1 VGFRKDSAASLSS
14 HCGCSSHQPAPPHL
28 LTPACG
34 EHRERVIPDR
44 KMLLNTTVWVPSPLP
59 SCRCVC
65 SAGGPWRRG
74 RGGQARG
81 GGQHPP
87 THMDTGRGATQR
99 PHGEGRKGER
109 GRGRMLWVTSAR
121 VNHAMGACGGRER
134 REGRTAG
141 GQPLALASAATAP
154 PTHLIPPHRTHTP
167 NTTGT
172 QLNLRHGCFGS
183 AFAFRGFR
191 VVAAEGR
198 KRGLR
203 EGRTGHNESDRQEG
217 GGPTNYG
224 ACGRG
229 VTRCRLRSLRG
240 IRAGVLE

>member
-1 VGFRKDSAASLSS
+1 MGFRKDSAASLSS

-28 LTPACG
+28 LTPAYG

-59 SCRCVC
+59 SCSCVC

-134 REGRTAG
+134 REG
-141 GQPLALASAATAP
+141 
-154 PTHLIPPHRTHTP
+154 
-167 NTTGT
+167 
-172 QLNLRHGCFGS
+172 
-183 AFAFRGFR
+183 
-191 VVAAEGR
+191 AEGR
-198 KRGLR
+198 
-203 EGRTGHNESDRQEG
+203 EDSGRTATRSRLRCHRTTDTPHPTSPDPYAQHHRHTTELAAWLFRLRVRISRVQGGGGRGAEEGPQGGSDR
-217 GGPTNYG
+217 P
-224 ACGRG
+224 
-229 VTRCRLRSLRG
+229 
-240 IRAGVLE
+240 